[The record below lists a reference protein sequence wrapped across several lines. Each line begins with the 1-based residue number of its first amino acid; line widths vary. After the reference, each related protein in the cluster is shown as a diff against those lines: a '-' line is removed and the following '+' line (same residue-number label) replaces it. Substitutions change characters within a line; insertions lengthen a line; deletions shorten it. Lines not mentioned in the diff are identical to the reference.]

1 MSFKEKVK
9 ECHSLR
15 EKIKQLEDKMQDVKM
30 RGEEIK
36 ERLMNDPGYKAVF
49 EEYKNLSDEHSKTIS
64 DFAQKNDALLNEF
77 GGENV

>member
-9 ECHSLR
+9 ECHCLR

-36 ERLMNDPGYKAVF
+36 ERLMNDPDYKAVF

>member
-1 MSFKEKVK
+1 MSFREKVK

-36 ERLMNDPGYKAVF
+36 ERLMNDPDYKAVF
-49 EEYKNLSDEHSKTIS
+49 EEYKKLSDEHSKTIS

>member
-9 ECHSLR
+9 ECHCLR

-36 ERLMNDPGYKAVF
+36 ERLMNDPDYKAVF

-64 DFAQKNDALLNEF
+64 EFAQKNDSLLNEF
-77 GGENV
+77 GGDDV

>member
-9 ECHSLR
+9 ECHCLR

-36 ERLMNDPGYKAVF
+36 ERLMNDPDYRAVF
-49 EEYKNLSDEHSKTIS
+49 EEYRALSDEHSKTIS
-64 DFAQKNDALLNEF
+64 EFAQKNDSLLNEF
-77 GGENV
+77 GGDDV